1 MLAAICKYFIERY
14 WRNTPKSERR
24 VCIHKISCSKAV
36 YENLNKHGFWMGL
49 KTYLQRRKTCNKNY
63 IIKIDGGKIII
74 KTKYGS
80 ILNEND
86 INPIILME
94 FKTSP

>member
-1 MLAAICKYFIERY
+1 
-14 WRNTPKSERR
+14 
-24 VCIHKISCSKAV
+24 
-36 YENLNKHGFWMGL
+36 MGL